1 MQSKRTKKLKG
12 KILFIL
18 VTIGILHVLIIN
30 NGLQTIKSIIQKIYR
45 FVGIMNT
52 DSSMIQIFINGLIT
66 GSIYALIALGF
77 TIIYRTVKFFHF
89 AHGIVYAA
97 GAYLAYAFFIF
108 LRINRFISFFLAIIV
123 AALLGVCIDRLVYVP
138 LRKYKTS
145 NLVFLLTSFGV
156 FIFLQNL
163 LQLIF
168 GAQILTLR
176 TGPIKEGHH
185 FLGAV
190 ITDNQ
195 ILIIVSSL
203 VLFFLCWLF
212 IQKTKFG
219 KAIRAVSDD
228 PIGARVVGINS
239 EKIIMIAFAIGS
251 ALAGA
256 AGILIS
262 LETNIEPTMGFSAI
276 LKGIIA
282 SIIGGIGSIPGALFG
297 GLFLG
302 VAENLGI
309 WQIQAG
315 WKDAIAFVILI
326 LFLLFR
332 PSGIMGIKT
341 EKEKL

>member
-1 MQSKRTKKLKG
+1 MYQQL
-12 KILFIL
+12 ILN
-18 VTIGILHVLIIN
+18 GILA
-30 NGLQTIKSIIQKIYR
+30 G
-45 FVGIMNT
+45 G
-52 DSSMIQIFINGLIT
+52 
-66 GSIYALIALGF
+66 IYALIALGF
-77 TIIYRTVKFFHF
+77 TVIYRTVKFFHF
-89 AHGIVYAA
+89 AHGVVYAA
-97 GAYLAYAFFIF
+97 GAYLAYTLFI
-108 LRINRFISFFLAIIV
+108 LLGINKIFSFFLSIAL
-123 AALLGVCIDRLVYVP
+123 AALLGIAIDRIVYHP
-138 LRKYKTS
+138 LRKNNAP
-145 NLVFLLTSFGV
+145 NLVYLIASFGV

-190 ITDNQ
+190 ITDIQ
-195 ILIIVSSL
+195 ILIIVVSL
-203 VLFFLCWLF
+203 VLFFLGWLF
-212 IQKTKFG
+212 IQRTKLG

-239 EKIIMIAFAIGS
+239 EKIILTAFAIGS

-262 LETNIEPTMGFSAI
+262 LETNIEPTMGFNAI

-302 VAENLGI
+302 LAENLGI
-309 WQIQAG
+309 WKIQAG
-315 WKDAIAFVILI
+315 WKDTIAFAILI
-326 LFLLFR
+326 IFLLLR
-332 PSGIMGIKT
+332 PSGIMGVKT
-341 EKEKL
+341 EKEQL